1 MDLGMKLELGIME
14 YYLDVIYNYVI
25 TIIIKTRRRES
36 LRRKTRFDYL
46 YYLWDASD
54 HITQKENKIREF
66 LKKKIYQNRNCYDT
80 LP

>member
-14 YYLDVIYNYVI
+14 HYLDVIYNYVI
-25 TIIIKTRRRES
+25 TIIIKTMRRES

-54 HITQKENKIREF
+54 HITKKEN
-66 LKKKIYQNRNCYDT
+66 LK
-80 LP
+80 

>member
-1 MDLGMKLELGIME
+1 MDLGMKLELGIRE

-54 HITQKENKIREF
+54 HITKKEN
-66 LKKKIYQNRNCYDT
+66 LK
-80 LP
+80 

>member
-14 YYLDVIYNYVI
+14 YYLEVIYNYVI

-54 HITQKENKIREF
+54 HIIKKEN
-66 LKKKIYQNRNCYDT
+66 LK
-80 LP
+80 

>member
-14 YYLDVIYNYVI
+14 HYLDVICNYII

-36 LRRKTRFDYL
+36 LRRKTRFVYL

-54 HITQKENKIREF
+54 HITKKEN
-66 LKKKIYQNRNCYDT
+66 LK
-80 LP
+80 

>member
-14 YYLDVIYNYVI
+14 YYLEVIYNYVI

-54 HITQKENKIREF
+54 HITQKEN
-66 LKKKIYQNRNCYDT
+66 LKYGNF
-80 LP
+80 

>member
-14 YYLDVIYNYVI
+14 HYQDVIYNYVI
-25 TIIIKTRRRES
+25 TIIIKTMRRES

-54 HITQKENKIREF
+54 HITKKEN
-66 LKKKIYQNRNCYDT
+66 LK
-80 LP
+80 

>member
-1 MDLGMKLELGIME
+1 MELGMKLELGIME
-14 YYLDVIYNYVI
+14 HYLDVIYNYVI

-54 HITQKENKIREF
+54 HITKKEF
-66 LKKKIYQNRNCYDT
+66 LKKKIYKNRNCYDT

>member
-46 YYLWDASD
+46 
-54 HITQKENKIREF
+54 
-66 LKKKIYQNRNCYDT
+66 
-80 LP
+80 